1 MKTTGKVYI
10 VGAGPGDPDLLT
22 VKAERLIRT
31 AEVILFDSL
40 ISEEILKLISSEALL
55 IHAGK
60 RCGHHVMK
68 QEDINQA
75 LVEWGRKSDRV
86 VRLKGGDPFIF
97 GRGSE
102 EIASLIDAG
111 IEFEVVPGISSSI
124 AAPMYAGVP
133 VTHRNLAC
141 SFAVITGHENPQ
153 KETSQIQW
161 DKIIGIDTLVF
172 LMGIQHRQE
181 IAKKLIQ
188 AGKSESTPVLFVSH
202 GTRTHQ
208 KSIRCTLQDVIEKN
222 MDIEMPAIFLVGEVA
237 RFNLSW
243 FEKGNTY
250 STNLLQES
258 QPFLLDQKSY

>member
-10 VGAGPGDPDLLT
+10 VGAGPGDPELLT
-22 VKAERLIRT
+22 IKAEKLIRS

-40 ISEEILKLISSEALL
+40 ISEEILKLISPQALQ

-60 RCGHHVMK
+60 RCGNHVMK
-68 QEDINQA
+68 QEEINST
-75 LVEWGRKSDRV
+75 LVEWGLKSNRV

-102 EIASLIDAG
+102 EITALMQGID
-111 IEFEVVPGISSSI
+111 FEIIPGISSSI

-153 KETSQIQW
+153 KETTQIKW

-188 AGKSESTPVLFVSH
+188 AGKSKNTPVLFVSH
-202 GTRTHQ
+202 GTRSNQ
-208 KSIRCTLQDVIEKN
+208 KSTRCTLQDVIEQN
-222 MDIEMPAIFLVGEVA
+222 IEIEMPAVFLVGEVA
-237 RFNLSW
+237 SFNLSW
-243 FEKGNTY
+243 FEKENTF
-250 STNLLQES
+250 SRDLLPEF
-258 QPFLLDQKSY
+258 QPFPLDQKS